1 MPNRR
6 RELRAHYIG
15 RIAYDEALQL
25 QRRLVEQRHRGDI
38 GDTMLL
44 LEHPPT
50 VTLGRGAKAEN
61 LLISREGF
69 AEQGIEVHEV
79 GRGGD
84 VTYHGPGQLVAY
96 PIIDLNPDRMDV
108 RKYVS
113 TLEETMI
120 RLAADHGLKAE
131 RIETFNGTWMH
142 ADSDRPLKIG
152 AVGVRISRWVTM
164 HGLAF
169 NVRPDLGHFGLIVP
183 CGLTGKG
190 VTSLQN
196 ELPKGAP
203 PGLEDV
209 AKRAAE
215 HFARIHESELEF
227 TLGPP

>member
-84 VTYHGPGQLVAY
+84 
-96 PIIDLNPDRMDV
+96 
-108 RKYVS
+108 
-113 TLEETMI
+113 
-120 RLAADHGLKAE
+120 
-131 RIETFNGTWMH
+131 
-142 ADSDRPLKIG
+142 
-152 AVGVRISRWVTM
+152 
-164 HGLAF
+164 
-169 NVRPDLGHFGLIVP
+169 
-183 CGLTGKG
+183 
-190 VTSLQN
+190 
-196 ELPKGAP
+196 
-203 PGLEDV
+203 
-209 AKRAAE
+209 
-215 HFARIHESELEF
+215 
-227 TLGPP
+227 